1 MPIRVTVLIRR
12 RPDLTQEQFLQHWTT
27 EHVQIFSNVKK
38 VQEKVI
44 RYNQFHILKPESDQL
59 AAAGFPVPKYDAAAE
74 FIVEKLDDLM
84 ELLQDQEYQQK
95 VTADESNF
103 LDHSSIQ
110 VLVGEDH
117 IQYEKPSA

>member
-1 MPIRVTVLIRR
+1 MVIRITILIRR
-12 RPDLTQEQFLQHWTT
+12 KEDLTKEKFLEHWTK
-27 EHVQIFSNVKK
+27 EHVKIFSNVKK

-44 RYNQFHILKPESDQL
+44 RYNQFHILKPESDKL
-59 AAAGFPVPKYDAAAE
+59 SAAGFPVLDFDAAAE
-74 FIVEKLDDLM
+74 FFVAKLDDLM
-84 ELLQDQEYQQK
+84 ELLRDEEYQQK

-117 IQYEKPSA
+117 IQYEKI